1 MFQVSN
7 VIDRLLT
14 LDVNA
19 VLIVGDMVDGPVK
32 DIEDRVAPFWSVFF
46 VNICIYLFLFRQL
59 PRRFPTYFVTGNHDY
74 YYGDVMEWVK
84 LYQRMGIHV
93 LNNK

>member
-1 MFQVSN
+1 MSQVSN

-32 DIEDRVAPFWSVFF
+32 DIEDRVAPFWSVF
-46 VNICIYLFLFRQL
+46 L
-59 PRRFPTYFVTGNHDY
+59 
-74 YYGDVMEWVK
+74 
-84 LYQRMGIHV
+84 
-93 LNNK
+93 